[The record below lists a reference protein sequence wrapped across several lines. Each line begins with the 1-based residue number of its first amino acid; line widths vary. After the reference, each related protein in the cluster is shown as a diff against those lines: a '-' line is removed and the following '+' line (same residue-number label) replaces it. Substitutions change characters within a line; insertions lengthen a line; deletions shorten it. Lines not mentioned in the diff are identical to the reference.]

1 MATTGSL
8 NGLQSD
14 KSAKRLK
21 QISALRGLGIDN
33 SIDLP
38 QLVVCGDQSSGKSSV
53 LEGLTGIPFPRDDG
67 VCTRFPTEI
76 IITHDETR
84 PQTITASI
92 IPFSNTHRPSETLK
106 SLKDFNRSITTF
118 EQLPKTIA
126 EAGSLMG
133 LRGYGE
139 KNEDG
144 PSFGRDVLQIKVS
157 NQSGQHLSIVDLPGL
172 ISVASDVQTEADV
185 EIVHQTVTSY
195 IEKPRTIILAV
206 VQAGNDIANQSIIK
220 ESKRFDK
227 SGERTVG
234 IITKPDLINL
244 GTEARIAALAN
255 NKDTTKLQ
263 LGFFIVKNPSPLEIQ
278 AKITATE
285 REANEQRFFQ
295 SPPWKGRLDSEKV
308 GIIKLKQYLQK
319 LLDSHIEKEL
329 PKVRHDMK
337 TKIRTATD
345 ALAMLP
351 VDRPTPADKRI
362 FLSELAGKYQRLLN
376 AALNGEYGSTGG
388 DFFAASGHDIGP
400 TRLRALVHD
409 VNTDFADYM
418 REKGPR
424 PRVPRERQKNSPS
437 PATDI
442 HPEYDDDVTFLTE
455 DQMKLWV
462 LQMHRRSRGKE
473 LSGNFNA
480 VLLAELFHHECRR
493 WVKIASAH
501 IEQMYSLLIEFNQ
514 ILLDHLRMEPRVQNE
529 IHDRIQT
536 NLQSALDSAHT
547 ELKQLWED
555 ESLQPITYNHYYT
568 DNVQKANLGEA
579 KRRVKA
585 AMSLNGAAK
594 NPSEDENGENLKP
607 ITVAALFAAMEE
619 RLVVDMDEQACK
631 EALASL
637 DAYYKVAMKTWVD
650 NVCRQVIE
658 RRLLRILPS
667 IFSPQLVAGYSDEE
681 LDAIAGE
688 GFDVVEK
695 RKQLKQELQGLQ
707 AGMDIL
713 KR

>member
-1 MATTGSL
+1 MATTSSL

-295 SPPWKGRLDSEKV
+295 SPPWKGRLDTEKV

-351 VDRPTPADKRI
+351 VDRPTPADKRT
-362 FLSELAGKYQRLLN
+362 FLTELAGKYQRLLN

-418 REKGPR
+418 REKGRTTFLRSKSSPSE
-424 PRVPRERQKNSPS
+424 RVPAFPEKDKRTRRAPQPSIWTDDVRDNETQGHEQLHDWFENGVNGGPKVSDGSNAHGMNSS
-437 PATDI
+437 HDEGLYEVNSI
-442 HPEYDDDVTFLTE
+442 YPEYDDEVIFLTE
-455 DQMKLWV
+455 DEMKLWV
-462 LQMHRRSRGKE
+462 LKVCLYPGTTFT
-473 LSGNFNA
+473 GP
-480 VLLAELFHHECRR
+480 
-493 WVKIASAH
+493 
-501 IEQMYSLLIEFNQ
+501 SLT
-514 ILLDHLRMEPRVQNE
+514 MPRCTA
-529 IHDRIQT
+529 D
-536 NLQSALDSAHT
+536 L
-547 ELKQLWED
+547 
-555 ESLQPITYNHYYT
+555 
-568 DNVQKANLGEA
+568 EA
-579 KRRVKA
+579 KNCLGT
-585 AMSLNGAAK
+585 ST
-594 NPSEDENGENLKP
+594 PCS
-607 ITVAALFAAMEE
+607 
-619 RLVVDMDEQACK
+619 
-631 EALASL
+631 
-637 DAYYKVAMKTWVD
+637 
-650 NVCRQVIE
+650 
-658 RRLLRILPS
+658 
-667 IFSPQLVAGYSDEE
+667 
-681 LDAIAGE
+681 
-688 GFDVVEK
+688 
-695 RKQLKQELQGLQ
+695 
-707 AGMDIL
+707 
-713 KR
+713 

>member
-1 MATTGSL
+1 MATTSSL

-295 SPPWKGRLDSEKV
+295 SPPWKGRLDTEKV

-351 VDRPTPADKRI
+351 VDRPTPADKRT
-362 FLSELAGKYQRLLN
+362 FLTELADKYQRLLN

-418 REKGPR
+418 REKGRTTFLRSKSSPSE
-424 PRVPRERQKNSPS
+424 RVPAFPEKDKRTRRAPQPSIWTDDVRDNETQGHEQLHDWFENGVNGGPKVSDGSNAHGMNSS
-437 PATDI
+437 HDEGLYEVNSI
-442 HPEYDDDVTFLTE
+442 YPEYDDEVIFLTE
-455 DQMKLWV
+455 DEMKLWV
-462 LQMHRRSRGKE
+462 LKVCLYPGTTFT
-473 LSGNFNA
+473 GP
-480 VLLAELFHHECRR
+480 
-493 WVKIASAH
+493 
-501 IEQMYSLLIEFNQ
+501 SLT
-514 ILLDHLRMEPRVQNE
+514 MPRCTA
-529 IHDRIQT
+529 D
-536 NLQSALDSAHT
+536 L
-547 ELKQLWED
+547 
-555 ESLQPITYNHYYT
+555 
-568 DNVQKANLGEA
+568 EA
-579 KRRVKA
+579 KNCLGT
-585 AMSLNGAAK
+585 ST
-594 NPSEDENGENLKP
+594 PCS
-607 ITVAALFAAMEE
+607 
-619 RLVVDMDEQACK
+619 
-631 EALASL
+631 
-637 DAYYKVAMKTWVD
+637 
-650 NVCRQVIE
+650 
-658 RRLLRILPS
+658 
-667 IFSPQLVAGYSDEE
+667 
-681 LDAIAGE
+681 
-688 GFDVVEK
+688 
-695 RKQLKQELQGLQ
+695 
-707 AGMDIL
+707 
-713 KR
+713 